1 MGDSMSKPANFSSD
15 CDLVAI
21 GGGTGGLVTA
31 AGAAYLGLRPT
42 LVEKSALGGDCLWTG
57 CVPSKALIASARLA
71 WNIDHAA
78 RLGLGSGGAR
88 SEFRTVMERMRAAR
102 ATVAH
107 HDDPERF
114 RSMGVSVHF
123 GSARFLDASTLEVE
137 GVGRIRSKRFV
148 IATGAVAAIPPIPGL
163 EDTDYW
169 TYETVFDQDELP
181 GSIVILGGGPIGL
194 EFAQVFARL
203 GSRVTVL
210 EMAPTILIREDPDAA
225 AFMHRLLEA
234 EGIDIRVGAAATAVR
249 TEAAKTVVETSN
261 GGPVTADRLFVA
273 TGRRP
278 MTDGLNLEA
287 AGIRTDRGAVV
298 VDSRLRTSSGSAWAV
313 GDVTGALQFTHVAEQ
328 MARVALRNAIIP
340 GTTKIRYDSVP
351 WVTYTDPEIAHVG
364 LSEAE
369 AEAEGGTTY
378 RYELD
383 DLDRAIVDA
392 SAVGFVKVSA
402 DRKGRV
408 LGATIVAHGAGE
420 LILPL
425 VMARQHGLTL
435 GRIANTIFPYPT
447 MVEGVKRAAGE
458 YMRSRLDTTSGR
470 LLKRIIQWLK

>member
-249 TEAAKTVVETSN
+249 TEAAKN
-261 GGPVTADRLFVA
+261 RGGDEQRRPGHGRPALRGHRTAPDDRRTESGGGRNPDGQGGGGRGFAAPDIVGLGVGG
-273 TGRRP
+273 GRR
-278 MTDGLNLEA
+278 
-287 AGIRTDRGAVV
+287 DRGAAVHA
-298 VDSRLRTSSGSAWAV
+298 RGRTDG
-313 GDVTGALQFTHVAEQ
+313 Q
-328 MARVALRNAIIP
+328 
-340 GTTKIRYDSVP
+340 
-351 WVTYTDPEIAHVG
+351 
-364 LSEAE
+364 
-369 AEAEGGTTY
+369 
-378 RYELD
+378 
-383 DLDRAIVDA
+383 
-392 SAVGFVKVSA
+392 
-402 DRKGRV
+402 GRT
-408 LGATIVAHGAGE
+408 A
-420 LILPL
+420 
-425 VMARQHGLTL
+425 
-435 GRIANTIFPYPT
+435 
-447 MVEGVKRAAGE
+447 
-458 YMRSRLDTTSGR
+458 
-470 LLKRIIQWLK
+470 

>member
-1 MGDSMSKPANFSSD
+1 
-15 CDLVAI
+15 
-21 GGGTGGLVTA
+21 
-31 AGAAYLGLRPT
+31 
-42 LVEKSALGGDCLWTG
+42 
-57 CVPSKALIASARLA
+57 
-71 WNIDHAA
+71 
-78 RLGLGSGGAR
+78 
-88 SEFRTVMERMRAAR
+88 
-102 ATVAH
+102 
-107 HDDPERF
+107 
-114 RSMGVSVHF
+114 
-123 GSARFLDASTLEVE
+123 
-137 GVGRIRSKRFV
+137 
-148 IATGAVAAIPPIPGL
+148 
-163 EDTDYW
+163 
-169 TYETVFDQDELP
+169 
-181 GSIVILGGGPIGL
+181 
-194 EFAQVFARL
+194 
-203 GSRVTVL
+203 
-210 EMAPTILIREDPDAA
+210 
-225 AFMHRLLEA
+225 
-234 EGIDIRVGAAATAVR
+234 
-249 TEAAKTVVETSN
+249 
-261 GGPVTADRLFVA
+261 
-273 TGRRP
+273 

-298 VDSRLRTSSGSAWAV
+298 VDSRLRTSSGYAWAV

-351 WVTYTDPEIAHVG
+351 RVTYTDPEIAHVG

-378 RYELD
+378 RYGLD

-425 VMARQHGLTL
+425 VIARQHGLTL
-435 GRIANTIFPYPT
+435 SRLANTIFPYPT

>member
-1 MGDSMSKPANFSSD
+1 M
-15 CDLVAI
+15 
-21 GGGTGGLVTA
+21 
-31 AGAAYLGLRPT
+31 
-42 LVEKSALGGDCLWTG
+42 
-57 CVPSKALIASARLA
+57 
-71 WNIDHAA
+71 
-78 RLGLGSGGAR
+78 
-88 SEFRTVMERMRAAR
+88 
-102 ATVAH
+102 
-107 HDDPERF
+107 
-114 RSMGVSVHF
+114 
-123 GSARFLDASTLEVE
+123 
-137 GVGRIRSKRFV
+137 
-148 IATGAVAAIPPIPGL
+148 
-163 EDTDYW
+163 
-169 TYETVFDQDELP
+169 
-181 GSIVILGGGPIGL
+181 
-194 EFAQVFARL
+194 
-203 GSRVTVL
+203 
-210 EMAPTILIREDPDAA
+210 
-225 AFMHRLLEA
+225 
-234 EGIDIRVGAAATAVR
+234 
-249 TEAAKTVVETSN
+249 
-261 GGPVTADRLFVA
+261 
-273 TGRRP
+273 
-278 MTDGLNLEA
+278 
-287 AGIRTDRGAVV
+287 
-298 VDSRLRTSSGSAWAV
+298 
-313 GDVTGALQFTHVAEQ
+313 TGALQFTHVAEQ
-328 MARVALRNAIIP
+328 MAKVALRNAIIP